1 MEIRGRRVMVFGG
14 WGLVGIAICREVLKE
29 DPSELVVMS
38 LEKWQAEEAV
48 AQLRRDFGEKTRI
61 IPSWGN
67 IFLRDTLQGLPR
79 SELVENPE
87 YRAQLIEDVLG
98 DFSEEILTHSYLFQV
113 IDKYKPDIVID
124 SVNTATAL
132 AYQDVFLNYYR
143 VRKELKKAKE
153 SQKFSE
159 PLISEVEKLLCTL
172 YIPQLIRHVQILYES
187 MRRVGSKIYVKIGT
201 SGTGGMGLN
210 IPYTHSEEKPSRV
223 LLSKSS
229 VAGAHTLLLFLM
241 ARTPDGPITKEI
253 KPTAAIAWKRVGF
266 GEIAKAGKPVELYDC
281 PPEKAYSLEDHLRL
295 YPEPKWEKLDDE
307 VLRSVFIDTGENGI
321 FSKAEFMAITAT
333 GQMEYVTPEEIARNV
348 VYEIKGGNTGHD
360 VINALDNAC
369 MGPTYRAGY
378 MRHSAIEKMETLEK
392 EHNVDSVAFELLG
405 PPRLSKLLYE
415 IYLLKQI
422 CHTMEELR
430 QCDERRVSR
439 ELEEL
444 VSGNQNLRAQILSI
458 GIPILMPDGKRL
470 LRGPQI
476 KIPPY
481 RGSEEFEIT
490 EENINRWAHDGWV
503 DLRVQNIR
511 VWKERMN
518 KILNEVNSIPEDD
531 TSSRFEHDR
540 KYWFEDKEINIGK
553 VVGWIFTTEERGWRM
568 KS

>member
-1 MEIRGRRVMVFGG
+1 MEINGKRVMVFGG
-14 WGLVGIAICREVLKE
+14 WGLVGTAICREILQE
-29 DPSELVVMS
+29 DPSELIVMS

-48 AQLRRDFGEKTRI
+48 AKLRRDFGERTRI

-67 IFLRDTLQGLPR
+67 IFLRDELQGLPR
-79 SELVENPE
+79 TELIENPE
-87 YRAQLIEDVLG
+87 HRQQLIEDVLG
-98 DFSEEILTHSYLFQV
+98 DFSEEILTHSYLYQV
-113 IDKYKPDIVID
+113 IHKFRPDIVID

-143 VRKELKKAKE
+143 VRKELRKAKE
-153 SQKFSE
+153 SKTYSGS
-159 PLISEVEKLLCTL
+159 LIAETEKLLCTL

-253 KPTAAIAWKRVGF
+253 KPTAAIAWKRIGF
-266 GEIAKAGKPVELYDC
+266 GEIAKGGKPVELYDC
-281 PPEKAYSLEDHLRL
+281 PPEKAYALEDHLRL
-295 YPEPKWEKLDDE
+295 HPEPHWKKLNNGR
-307 VLRSVFIDTGENGI
+307 LKSVFIDTGENGI

-378 MRHSAIEKMETLEK
+378 MRHAAIEKMEELERQHK
-392 EHNVDSVAFELLG
+392 VDSVAFELLG

-422 CHTMEELR
+422 CRTMNDLR
-430 QCDERRVSR
+430 QCDERKVSQ
-439 ELEEL
+439 ELEKL
-444 VSGNQNLRAQILSI
+444 VSGNQRLRSQILSI
-458 GIPILMPDGKRL
+458 GIPILLPDGKRL

-481 RGSEEFEIT
+481 RGHEEFEIT
-490 EENINRWAHDGWV
+490 EENIDRWAHDGWV

-511 VWKERMN
+511 LWKTRMN
-518 KILNEVNSIPEDD
+518 RILEEVNAIPPDD

-540 KYWFEDKEINIGK
+540 KYWFEDEEINIGK
-553 VVGWIFTTEERGWRM
+553 VVGWIFTEEERGSRM
-568 KS
+568 KG